1 MLPAFRVCGTCS
13 HESQTDARAD
23 AVETVVYA
31 AAPFEAI
38 AVALGRGLMALEHDF
53 ARRFPPTEDV
63 PNRADDPD
71 DESTADLSVADP
83 DPLGGE

>member
-1 MLPAFRVCGTCS
+1 
-13 HESQTDARAD
+13 
-23 AVETVVYA
+23 VVYA

-53 ARRFPPTEDV
+53 ARRFAPTEDV
-63 PNRADDPD
+63 ADLEDDPD
-71 DESTADLSVADP
+71 DRSTADLSVAEP